1 MLLFN
6 PSAYDAAH
14 YDEPTRR
21 ALLAVR
27 RFFEAKGH
35 AALKAESHDA
45 TWYDD
50 FLEFP
55 SRLAAHCWPCAAS
68 SSQGPRSP
76 EGGKPRRDLV

>member
-45 TWYDD
+45 TW
-50 FLEFP
+50 
-55 SRLAAHCWPCAAS
+55 
-68 SSQGPRSP
+68 
-76 EGGKPRRDLV
+76 V